1 MICMKTMRI
10 AIDVD
15 DVITEA
21 PEFFAAM
28 TRAMR
33 AAGHE
38 IHIVTD
44 FDERFRSQREKE
56 LADYGVV
63 YDTLAITAQKSAYC
77 KDHDIDFALDDDRSY
92 FREGPA
98 PATINLFRLVD

>member
-1 MICMKTMRI
+1 MRI

-28 TRAMR
+28 TQAMKT
-33 AAGHE
+33 AGHE

-44 FDERFRSQREKE
+44 FDEHFREQREKE
-56 LADYGVV
+56 LAAYGIA
-63 YDTLAITAQKSAYC
+63 YDTLVITGDKEGYCRDNRIELAI
-77 KDHDIDFALDDDRSY
+77 DDDASY
-92 FREGPA
+92 YEAGASPIA
-98 PATINLFRLVD
+98 INLFRMKD

>member
-1 MICMKTMRI
+1 MKI

-21 PEFFAAM
+21 PAFFAAM
-28 TRAMR
+28 TQAMK

-44 FDERFRSQREKE
+44 FDEHFRQQREKE
-56 LADYGVV
+56 LAGYGIE
-63 YDTLAITAQKSAYC
+63 YDALVFTGDKAGYCADNDIDLAI
-77 KDHDIDFALDDDRSY
+77 DDDPSY
-92 FREGPA
+92 FSGTCTSIPV
-98 PATINLFRLVD
+98 NLLRMKD